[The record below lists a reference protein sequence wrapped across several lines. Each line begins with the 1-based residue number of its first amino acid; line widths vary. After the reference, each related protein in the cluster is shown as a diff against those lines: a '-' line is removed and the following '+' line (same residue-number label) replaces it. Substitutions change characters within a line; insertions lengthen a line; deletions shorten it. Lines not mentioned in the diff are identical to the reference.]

1 MFPSPRNEEI
11 KLGQTR
17 VKTRDIYVAINSMVG
32 KVAKIVRIARAGAR
46 VHACFRL
53 RATRGRSWEGE
64 EERNGGGGG
73 RRGGREDPYRPRVDL
88 RGAPCIFTAAL

>member
-46 VHACFRL
+46 VHACFRPP
-53 RATRGRSWEGE
+53 RRVYEQRGAGVGREKRREME
-64 EERNGGGGG
+64 EEEEGGG
-73 RRGGREDPYRPRVDL
+73 RERGSISSS
-88 RGAPCIFTAAL
+88 C